1 MCDVKEIEVGL
12 DAVNSTGK
20 DDDGVYIVVM
30 LGPCELL
37 LEHSEGSKEL

>member
-1 MCDVKEIEVGL
+1 MQEVEVSF
-12 DAVNSTGK
+12 DAVYCTRK
-20 DDDGVYIVVM
+20 DNDGVDIVVM

>member
-1 MCDVKEIEVGL
+1 MQEVEVSL
-12 DAVNSTGK
+12 DAGYCTGK